1 MDENSSLPVT
11 YNTCIMAMQTVS
23 FRTPSELVEALD
35 ALAARERVN
44 RTDLLNEAI
53 SHYLAS
59 KAGKP
64 KKSKRV
70 LGILRGKLE
79 VPADFDTMGA
89 KKVRSLFEGS
99 RK

>member
-1 MDENSSLPVT
+1 MGENPSLPVT
-11 YNTCIMAMQTVS
+11 YNTRIMPIQTVS
-23 FRTPSELVEALD
+23 FRTASELVEALD

-59 KAGKP
+59 KSGKP

-79 VPADFDTMGA
+79 VPADFDTMGG

>member
-1 MDENSSLPVT
+1 MP
-11 YNTCIMAMQTVS
+11 MQTVS

-59 KAGKP
+59 KSGEP
-64 KKSKRV
+64 KRPKRV
-70 LGILRGKLE
+70 LGILRGNLE

-89 KKVRSLFEGS
+89 KKVRALFEGS
-99 RK
+99 RE